1 MVTVHREGACM
12 PRPVQSLY
20 DDHAGI
26 LRLHPD
32 ARADQVDVPDQRP
45 EHEWSGGHPSVL
57 LARGA
62 ECTLLAHTR
71 GTYCGPMDQ
80 GDASAKADDLGRKA
94 DDSDLFDHA
103 VRVGLVSYGVV
114 HLLIAW
120 LALQLAL
127 GDGAGS
133 ASGSGALN
141 ELAQKPFGAVLL
153 WIAGAGFFVL
163 VLWKLSEALLGHRD
177 EDGAKR
183 LFKRATS
190 AGKAIIYGGLGASAL
205 KIANGTDG
213 SSGGG
218 TDTLTSRLMALPF
231 GALLVGALGL
241 AVLGGLF
248 VYAAWTHD
256 PKKSG
261 GLDQAL
267 KTVLEQPFGSPLLI
281 VMAAGLACFGLFCFA
296 WARHLDRG

>member
-1 MVTVHREGACM
+1 
-12 PRPVQSLY
+12 
-20 DDHAGI
+20 
-26 LRLHPD
+26 
-32 ARADQVDVPDQRP
+32 
-45 EHEWSGGHPSVL
+45 
-57 LARGA
+57 
-62 ECTLLAHTR
+62 
-71 GTYCGPMDQ
+71 MDQ
-80 GDASAKADDLGRKA
+80 GDASAEADDLGRKA

-190 AGKAIIYGGLGASAL
+190 AGKAIIYGALGASAL
-205 KIANGTDG
+205 KIAIGTEG

-231 GALLVGALGL
+231 GALLVGAVGL
-241 AVLGGLF
+241 AVLVVAGAHIFKGLSEGFRDKLQAKGKSGESGKFYIRLGKVGYVSKGLALAVIGGLF
-248 VYAAWTHD
+248 AYAAWTHD

-267 KTVLEQPFGSPLLI
+267 KAVLDQPFGSPLLI